1 MDLLILLESS
11 KHFFESPWIPIVIL
25 QFIHIRFVIVIMSY
39 ELDIKTS
46 HGLIIQYFT
55 FEQKQKTSIFEMG
68 SRIICTLTPHK

>member
-11 KHFFESPWIPIVIL
+11 RYFFESPWIPIDIL
-25 QFIHIRFVIVIMSY
+25 QFIHIRFAIVIMSY

-46 HGLIIQYFT
+46 HGLIIQYFP

-68 SRIICTLTPHK
+68 SRIICTLTPDN

>member
-46 HGLIIQYFT
+46 HGLIIQYFP
-55 FEQKQKTSIFEMG
+55 FEKKQKTSIFEMG
-68 SRIICTLTPHK
+68 SRIICTLTPDN

>member
-1 MDLLILLESS
+1 MDLLILPESS
-11 KHFFESPWIPIVIL
+11 RHFFESPWIPIVIL

-55 FEQKQKTSIFEMG
+55 FEQKQKTAIFDL
-68 SRIICTLTPHK
+68 SSKNICTLNPDN

>member
-11 KHFFESPWIPIVIL
+11 RHFFESPWIPIVIL
-25 QFIHIRFVIVIMSY
+25 QFIHIRFAIVIMSY

-46 HGLIIQYFT
+46 HGLIIQYFP

-68 SRIICTLTPHK
+68 SRIICTLTPDN